1 MTKQLESAITLKNF
15 GVKIGNFQLEPL
27 SLVVKRGE
35 CLGIVGES
43 GSGKSLLAK
52 AIAGIL
58 PADASICGEYFFQ
71 TSADCWHITHAHAK
85 AYDFLRGKRIGYVFQ
100 EPMTALNPSIR
111 CGSQVD
117 EVLKQHTLF
126 SRKVRRQKVL
136 SIFDEVKLPNPT
148 EVYNKYPHQLSGGQ
162 RQRVIIAMAMIN
174 EPEVLIADE
183 PTTALDVT
191 VQAKVME
198 LFSRLLKKYRPALL
212 FISHDL
218 PLVSQLA
225 DNLLVLK
232 EGRLQEHGS
241 LERILQK
248 TESVYTRKL
257 LENAPIF
264 QKALY
269 SVRSQGSLCPLI
281 KAEGLHKVYK
291 GQGIWPFCE
300 SHDFLALKNLSFTI
314 YAGDAVGIVGE
325 SGSGK
330 TTLSRVVMQLLAHE
344 KGQIDFF
351 DKSGNLVK
359 CTGRNFRKRVQ
370 LVFQDPLASLNPGFT
385 VYKTLAEAVG
395 FHFPDLTGKEK
406 NARVVELLEQVE
418 LDADYMMRYPHQL
431 SGGQRQRICIARAL
445 AGEPA
450 ILVCDEAVSALDVTV
465 QAEVVALLAQL
476 QKQRGLT
483 LLFVSHDLEVVRML
497 CNRVLILKSGEI
509 VEQGETKKLFA
520 HPQTA
525 YTRQLLKAI
534 PQLAKPQWMH

>member
-27 SLVVKRGE
+27 SLDVKRGE

-58 PADASICGEYFFQ
+58 PVDASICGEYFFQ

-117 EVLKQHTLF
+117 EVLKQHTLLD
-126 SRKVRRQKVL
+126 RKTRRQKVL
-136 SIFDEVKLPNPT
+136 SIFDEVQLPNPT

>member
-27 SLVVKRGE
+27 SLDVKRGE

-100 EPMTALNPSIR
+100 EPMTALNPSIW

-117 EVLKQHTLF
+117 EVLKQHTLLD
-126 SRKVRRQKVL
+126 RKTRRQKVL
-136 SIFDEVKLPNPT
+136 SIFDEVQLPNPT

-264 QKALY
+264 QKDLY

-351 DKSGNLVK
+351 DKSGNLLK

-406 NARVVELLEQVE
+406 KARVVELLEQVE